1 MSQKRLNFLNFS
13 ILFPDR
19 WKRRL
24 DRTRSSSLIKNALH
38 LPKCLKSKPNNPSV
52 CKSIKKSLA
61 ALPNKSSFRSKSD
74 NCLHKI
80 SSNNNQYNKVQIQ
93 QDLASHHPA
102 ENKKTFSQR
111 VAQAFASLVLNNNNS
126 ELENCSSVSCSS
138 SSTQEPAAAGDNSCE
153 KFKIKES
160 IVKSTSLERNLNCRL
175 SEAEEQARRTR
186 SLERNHRHLV
196 TIDST
201 CRYVSLSMRLRD
213 SFLKCSVSL
222 QVFKGSW
229 KHAN

>member
-1 MSQKRLNFLNFS
+1 MS
-13 ILFPDR
+13 FPDR
-19 WKRRL
+19 WKRGL
-24 DRTRSSSLIKNALH
+24 ERTRSSSLIKNALH
-38 LPKCLKSKPNNPSV
+38 LPKCLKSKSGNQSV
-52 CKSIKKSLA
+52 CKSIKKSF

-80 SSNNNQYNKVQIQ
+80 SSNNNQYNKVQIN
-93 QDLASHHPA
+93 QDLTSSV

-111 VAQAFASLVLNNNNS
+111 VAQAFASLVLNNNS

-138 SSTQEPAAAGDNSCE
+138 AASTQDTCE

-160 IVKSTSLERNLNCRL
+160 IVKSTSLERHLNCRL

-201 CRYVSLSMRLRD
+201 CRFVEDFYFKISSSLILLN
-213 SFLKCSVSL
+213 SFLGIQEKLEARKSIYHNLTPIQGSL
-222 QVFKGSW
+222 I
-229 KHAN
+229 